1 MSSRSSI
8 EGSIEGLTQRVQAT
22 GAWRWYAGR
31 EPHERP
37 VIAGLGLIIALVLL
51 WAVIWKPISDWQTVQ
66 TNRYQ
71 NAQTTWDWMQANEA
85 RARARGS
92 QSSGASS
99 SERSLL
105 PLVTREANNQGIRL
119 NRLQPEADGAVSV
132 VVQGQPFNAVVQW
145 LASLENSHNISVQ
158 RISVDAEGKPGLI
171 NAQIRLF

>member
-1 MSSRSSI
+1 MT
-8 EGSIEGLTQRVQAT
+8 LFTNVTQQIQGTA
-22 GAWRWYAGR
+22 AWRWYMSR

-37 VIAGLGLIIALVLL
+37 VIVGLTCVVLVALL
-51 WAVIWKPISDWQTVQ
+51 WIAIWQPISDWRVLE

-71 NAQTTWDWMQANEA
+71 NAQNTWEWMQTNEANA
-85 RARARGS
+85 RARARQAAANPG
-92 QSSGASS
+92 

-105 PLVTREANNQGIRL
+105 PLVTREANSQGIRL

-132 VVQGQPFNAVVQW
+132 VVQAQSFNAVVEW
-145 LASLENSHNISVQ
+145 LDRLQKGHNIDVQ